1 MARFISAPTTATTN
15 IFTGDANFVHD
26 QGNASDEWVVT
37 HNLNKFCSVTVV
49 DTANTVVIGEIEY
62 NSVNQATL
70 TFQSAFAGKAYFN

>member
-1 MARFISAPTTATTN
+1 MARFISSPTTATTN
-15 IFTGDANFVHD
+15 IFTGDANRVHD
-26 QGNASDEWVVT
+26 QGSASATWVVT
-37 HNLNKFCSVTVV
+37 HSLNKFCSVTVV

>member
-1 MARFISAPTTATTN
+1 MARFIQNPTTTTN
-15 IFTGDANFVHD
+15 VYTTDANHVHD
-26 QGNASDEWVVT
+26 QGNAAAEWVVT
-37 HNLNKFCSVTVV
+37 HNLNKYCSVTVV

>member
-1 MARFISAPTTATTN
+1 MARYIQNPTTTTN
-15 IFTGDANFVHD
+15 VYTGDANYVHD
-26 QGNASDEWVVT
+26 QGSASATWVVT
-37 HNLNKFCSVTVV
+37 HNLNKYCSVTVV

>member
-1 MARFISAPTTATTN
+1 MARFIQNPTTTTN
-15 IFTGDANFVHD
+15 IYTTDANYVHD
-26 QGNASDEWVVT
+26 QGAAAAEWVVT

>member
-1 MARFISAPTTATTN
+1 MARFISSPTTATTN
-15 IFTGDANFVHD
+15 IFTGDANHVHD
-26 QGNASDEWVVT
+26 QGSASATWVVT
-37 HNLNKFCSVTVV
+37 HSLNKFCSVTVV

>member
-1 MARFISAPTTATTN
+1 MPYFIQKPTTTTN
-15 IFTGDANFVHD
+15 IYTTDANYVHD
-26 QGNASDEWVVT
+26 QGVAAAEWVVT

-62 NSVNQATL
+62 NSANQATL

>member
-1 MARFISAPTTATTN
+1 MARYIQNPTTTTN
-15 IFTGDANFVHD
+15 VYTGDANYVHD
-26 QGNASDEWVVT
+26 QGSASATWVVT
-37 HNLNKFCSVTVV
+37 HSLNKYCSVTVV